1 MTESAVPCEEK
12 AWDEFM
18 SRFFPDNYFT
28 QFSVLRHILSNA
40 RNRVPAL
47 SAHFL
52 RTKDSIGIAYD
63 AERRIEKINNCE
75 SQRFDDIHC
84 MKSGVSIVKV
94 INRTDVPC
102 GKNWSCCF
110 YNSICSRNRFLIFWN
125 MPAVNPSSEIKNRG
139 SQIKEEIQYAD
150 IPVWLKRWKYKRL
163 RSFCNIR
170 EKDRKSQ

>member
-1 MTESAVPCEEK
+1 MTESAIPCEEK
-12 AWDEFM
+12 ACDEFM

-47 SAHFL
+47 SAHLFW
-52 RTKDSIGIAYD
+52 TGDVIWIAYD

-94 INRTDVPC
+94 INRTDVPY
-102 GKNWSCCF
+102 GKNGSCCF
-110 YNSICSRNRFLIFWN
+110 YNSICSRNCFLIFWN
-125 MPAVNPSSEIKNRG
+125 IPAANPSPEIKNRV

-150 IPVWLKRWKYKRL
+150 IP
-163 RSFCNIR
+163 I
-170 EKDRKSQ
+170 